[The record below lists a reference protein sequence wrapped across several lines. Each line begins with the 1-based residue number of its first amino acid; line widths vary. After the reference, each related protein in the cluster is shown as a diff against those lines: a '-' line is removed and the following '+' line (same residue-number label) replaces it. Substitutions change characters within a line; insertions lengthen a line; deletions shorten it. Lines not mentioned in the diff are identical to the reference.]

1 MKAADLNEGMDNTL
15 LILNN
20 RMQQRIA
27 VNKDYGNLPVVYC
40 YPAQMNRVF
49 LNILENA
56 IDVRVIKYKKSA
68 D

>member
-27 VNKDYGNLPVVYC
+27 VNKDYGNLPLASLLLPSPNESSISEY
-40 YPAQMNRVF
+40 
-49 LNILENA
+49 
-56 IDVRVIKYKKSA
+56 S
-68 D
+68 